1 MADGSPILEYTASTS
16 PRKVIPYESSLAGEY
31 IRLLLLLT
39 AAPLLCDFAYFAAN
53 HQTGFLCLIANA
65 ILLVTLLSTR
75 GFQALRILVLVL
87 MAANVFA
94 FAINP
99 DNTYGLKKVEP
110 SQLTVF
116 ALVACLALASIFE
129 FTAWLNSKT
138 RTTVLKTF
146 AWGMLL
152 IPALVYVLG
161 VPLFESIWT
170 TLEGDEKKL
179 ALQDPNWN
187 VINESAFRA
196 AKLAVFGFFTYLGA
210 CIGSFLNVVAHCVP
224 RGEGVGLRDS
234 KCPSCNTKI
243 GRIDNLPIFSYINLG
258 AKCRSCDIHISARY
272 LIVEIVVA
280 TIFGSL
286 FLYELVTGCQNIP
299 LINIS
304 NKGILWVILYPRW
317 PAIGIYFFHAFFM
330 SVVLVLALMEWDKQQ
345 LKRTFASLV
354 GVCFFLAA
362 AVYLPSQP
370 IPLLEHLPGV
380 SFDMVPW
387 AEQLL
392 KLTTGGVLGAIAGYV
407 LGKFFTAEYSSH
419 FTFAFFLAGLVLGWQ
434 ALLQVVLVFLALWLI
449 AKLISRMK
457 SRLPA
462 VPTTL
467 LLVANFVHHPFWK
480 LVADLWRFN

>member
-1 MADGSPILEYTASTS
+1 
-16 PRKVIPYESSLAGEY
+16 
-31 IRLLLLLT
+31 
-39 AAPLLCDFAYFAAN
+39 
-53 HQTGFLCLIANA
+53 
-65 ILLVTLLSTR
+65 
-75 GFQALRILVLVL
+75 
-87 MAANVFA
+87 
-94 FAINP
+94 
-99 DNTYGLKKVEP
+99 
-110 SQLTVF
+110 
-116 ALVACLALASIFE
+116 
-129 FTAWLNSKT
+129 
-138 RTTVLKTF
+138 
-146 AWGMLL
+146 
-152 IPALVYVLG
+152 
-161 VPLFESIWT
+161 
-170 TLEGDEKKL
+170 
-179 ALQDPNWN
+179 
-187 VINESAFRA
+187 
-196 AKLAVFGFFTYLGA
+196 
-210 CIGSFLNVVAHCVP
+210 
-224 RGEGVGLRDS
+224 
-234 KCPSCNTKI
+234 
-243 GRIDNLPIFSYINLG
+243 
-258 AKCRSCDIHISARY
+258 
-272 LIVEIVVA
+272 
-280 TIFGSL
+280 
-286 FLYELVTGCQNIP
+286 
-299 LINIS
+299 
-304 NKGILWVILYPRW
+304 
-317 PAIGIYFFHAFFM
+317 M